1 MGENIM
7 DQYTSLADYA
17 AKHEKWRNALN
28 IPAYVQYSDQV
39 DIARQVIDD
48 LSMEDPEQ
56 YDQFRVEALAAGAT
70 EEEEEHESS
79 APLSQAERIRQ
90 ELAGIAPG
98 TYLMLHGHYGNAI
111 NATIEQGKLVS
122 IDNNAGTVKLH
133 STVYGNDLT
142 VRIDQITY
150 IDASRSGSGALG
162 SVQQADLHR
171 VGNDCYRGNQ
181 KL

>member
-1 MGENIM
+1 MAEHN
-7 DQYTSLADYA
+7 TFADYA
-17 AKHEKWRNALN
+17 AKNGKWRSTLN
-28 IPAYVQYSDQV
+28 IPAYVQYSEQV

-48 LSMEDPEQ
+48 LSMEDPDKYEQ
-56 YDQFRVEALAAGAT
+56 FLADALAAGAA
-70 EEEEEHESS
+70 EEEDQEAA
-79 APLSQAERIRQ
+79 APLSQAECIRQ

-111 NATIEQGKLVS
+111 NSTIEQGKLVS
-122 IDNNAGTVKLH
+122 IDNKAGTVKLH
-133 STVYGNDLT
+133 STVYNNDLT

>member
-1 MGENIM
+1 MAEH
-7 DQYTSLADYA
+7 DTFADYA
-17 AKHEKWRNALN
+17 AKNEKWRNALN

-39 DIARQVIDD
+39 DIAWQVIED
-48 LSMEDPEQ
+48 LSLEDPDKYE
-56 YDQFRVEALAAGAT
+56 QFRADALAAGAT
-70 EEEEEHESS
+70 QEEDERDSS
-79 APLSQAERIRQ
+79 PPLSQAERIRQ

-111 NATIEQGKLVS
+111 NATIEQGKLVG
-122 IDNNAGTVKLH
+122 IDDKAGTVKLH
-133 STVYGNDLT
+133 STVYNKDLT

-162 SVQQADLHR
+162 AVQQADLRR
-171 VGNDCYRGNQ
+171 VGNDWYRGNQ